1 MSQET
6 NKLIKRESNFELLR
20 IISML
25 LIVFHHYSLH
35 GGLVQLKTPNL
46 LVAHILASG
55 GKIGVDLFIIIS
67 AYFMANNKCSFK
79 RLLKLILEV
88 YFYSILMMFVTYF
101 FTKKMTY
108 NMIKDSLLIPIFNQ
122 YWFVKIYIFIYVFS
136 QILNLIISKMNV
148 IIHKLLLIVSFVFL
162 YVIQPI
168 YLKQDPNQYILFIF
182 LYCLGA
188 YIKIYNVNF
197 KYKFDK
203 IFLII
208 WMYILTIY
216 IGYNGLMGYIYAD
229 SSFSLLIISA
239 LLFIL
244 LKDTKIEYNKIINKI
259 ASLCFPVYL
268 IHDNEYFRSVFWKNI
283 IHCEKFYYANSFVLL
298 GNVAFSVILL
308 YFCAYVIE
316 LFRKYIENL
325 FFENKK
331 EEEKIKICT

>member
-1 MSQET
+1 
-6 NKLIKRESNFELLR
+6 
-20 IISML
+20 
-25 LIVFHHYSLH
+25 
-35 GGLVQLKTPNL
+35 
-46 LVAHILASG
+46 
-55 GKIGVDLFIIIS
+55 
-67 AYFMANNKCSFK
+67 
-79 RLLKLILEV
+79 
-88 YFYSILMMFVTYF
+88 
-101 FTKKMTY
+101 
-108 NMIKDSLLIPIFNQ
+108 
-122 YWFVKIYIFIYVFS
+122 
-136 QILNLIISKMNV
+136 
-148 IIHKLLLIVSFVFL
+148 
-162 YVIQPI
+162 
-168 YLKQDPNQYILFIF
+168 
-182 LYCLGA
+182 
-188 YIKIYNVNF
+188 
-197 KYKFDK
+197 
-203 IFLII
+203 
-208 WMYILTIY
+208 
-216 IGYNGLMGYIYAD
+216 MGYIYAD